1 MGLQQQLDAFMAEF
15 ARAAPAGA
23 WYMRQKSM
31 NCTAA
36 LR

>member
-15 ARAAPAGA
+15 AHAAPAGA

-31 NCTAA
+31 ICTAA
-36 LR
+36 LC

>member
-15 ARAAPAGA
+15 ARAVPAGA
-23 WYMRQKSM
+23 WYMKQKSM